1 MNIKISKILKLFYL
15 NINYSINDLIV
26 LLCTNA

>member
-15 NINYSINDLIV
+15 NINHSINDLIV